1 MRSKYEDFSGRRF
14 GKITV
19 TSEEKEGEKWYCFGT
34 CDCGKKVRIRKD
46 SLVSG
51 KTKSCGCDKR
61 SETKI
66 EQLKSGRNLKDHTSL
81 CFFEND
87 APSKNNTSGVK
98 GVSYVK
104 RTKKYRAFVGYK
116 NKVYSLGEFETIEEA
131 KKVREKAVKI
141 IKNGK
146 FEEWRKEKND
156 R

>member
-1 MRSKYEDFSGRRF
+1 MKSKYEDISGRKF

-19 TSEEKEGEKWYCFGT
+19 IREEKENEKWYCFGV

-46 SLVSG
+46 SLARG

-66 EQLKSGRNLKDHTSL
+66 EQLKTGRNLKNHTSL

-87 APSKNNTSGVK
+87 TPSKSNTSGLR
-98 GVSYVK
+98 GVSYIK

-131 KKVREKAVKI
+131 QTVREKAVKMVKSGNFERWI
-141 IKNGK
+141 GRKN
-146 FEEWRKEKND
+146 E
-156 R
+156 

>member
-1 MRSKYEDFSGRRF
+1 MRGKYKNFTGCRF

-19 TSEEKEGEKWYCFGT
+19 TREEKEGEKWYCFGV
-34 CDCGKKVRIRKD
+34 CDCGNTVKIRKD
-46 SLVSG
+46 SLSSG

-66 EQLKSGRNLKDHTSL
+66 EQLKIGRNLKDHTSL

-87 APSKNNTSGVK
+87 APSKNNTSGLK

-116 NKVYSLGEFETIEEA
+116 NKTYSLGEFETIEEA
-131 KKVREKAVKI
+131 QTVREKAVKMVKSGNFERWI
-141 IKNGK
+141 GRKN
-146 FEEWRKEKND
+146 E
-156 R
+156 